1 MPYFFTYSIFD
12 YVLQIFN
19 MQKYTLKKSV
29 SLRHIF
35 NIFLK
40 IRKFLPQYHS
50 YKDIVRVMVVL
61 RASFKIFTTVLATD
75 DSLKKSK

>member
-19 MQKYTLKKSV
+19 MQKYTSEKSL
-29 SLRHIF
+29 SLRHIL

-40 IRKFLPQYHS
+40 IWKFLPQYHS
-50 YKDIVRVMVVL
+50 YKNIVRVMVVL
-61 RASFKIFTTVLATD
+61 RAPFKIFTTVLVTD
-75 DSLKKSK
+75 DSFKKSK